1 MTAEV
6 APGEVLLEC
15 TDLVRRFGGVAAVDG
30 VGFGLRAGE
39 VSALI
44 GPNGAGKTTVFNL
57 LSGFLAVTSGSITWR
72 GRDITSAKA
81 TARAGSGLVRTFQQP
96 RVFAALTVHQNLV
109 TATHA
114 VVPSRVSADLLGL
127 PGARRRA
134 RQRQGFADELLDRFD
149 LAVHAEVKA
158 GDLPYGLRKRLGL
171 VLGVAASPRVL
182 LMDEPAAGLND
193 AEVELL
199 KQDLATIR
207 GSGVTICIVEHHM
220 GLIMSVSDRVM
231 VMESG
236 RMIADGT
243 PAEIANDER
252 VVSAYLGQGATA

>member
-1 MTAEV
+1 MTAS
-6 APGEVLLEC
+6 GEVLLEC
-15 TDLVRRFGGVAAVDG
+15 TDLVKRFGGVAAVDG
-30 VGFGLRAGE
+30 VGFGLRTGE
-39 VSALI
+39 LSALI

-57 LSGFLAVTSGSITWR
+57 LSGFLPVTSGSIVWR
-72 GRDITSAKA
+72 GRDITSDKA
-81 TARAGSGLVRTFQQP
+81 TARAQSGLVRTFQQP
-96 RVFAALTVHQNLV
+96 RVFAALTVRQNLV

-114 VVPSRVSADLLGL
+114 VIPSRVMADFLGL
-127 PGARRRA
+127 PAARRRA
-134 RQRQGFADELLDRFD
+134 KERHVLAGELLERFG
-149 LAVHAEVKA
+149 LGAHAEQKA

-171 VLGVAASPRVL
+171 VLGVAAGPTVL

-199 KQDLATIR
+199 KDDLATISR
-207 GSGVTICIVEHHM
+207 SGVTICIVEHHM

-243 PAEIANDER
+243 PTEIANDER
-252 VVSAYLGQGATA
+252 VVTAYLGQGATT